1 MTSALKKSGFVVLV
15 GRSNV
20 GKSTLLNTIVGTKVA
35 IVTPKAQTTRHP
47 VRGIYTDERGQMV
60 FVDTP
65 GFFLGKKDLVSVRL
79 NELAKQQLDGIE
91 AIVYVMDPTREP
103 GQEEEHIQN
112 LLRTLSIPKIAVI
125 NKCDLPL
132 EKRPATQQFKAV
144 DVGQRVTLELS
155 ALTHNDVNRL
165 LNELFTLMPTGEAF
179 YPDAQLTDIPQKE
192 WLEELIRE
200 KVFLHVREEVPYSI
214 HVEVTEVE
222 SLPSGG
228 LLVEATI
235 FTTEERYKGM
245 IIGKGAS
252 MLKAIG
258 SDARHELEQAR
269 DEHVRINLHVDVDP
283 KWPQRFQ

>member
-1 MTSALKKSGFVVLV
+1 MNKKSGFVVFV

-20 GKSTLLNTIVGTKVA
+20 GKSTLLNTIIGTKVA

-47 VRGIYTDERGQMV
+47 VRGIYTDERGQIV

-65 GFFLGKKDLVSVRL
+65 GFFLGKKDLVSMRL
-79 NELAKQQLDGIE
+79 NQLAREQLEGIE

-103 GQEEEHIQN
+103 GAEETHIQDI
-112 LLRTLSIPKIAVI
+112 LQHVSIPIIAVI

-132 EKRPATQQFKAV
+132 EKRPAMPAFRAI
-144 DVGQRVTLELS
+144 DVGQKETIELS
-155 ALTHNDVNRL
+155 AITHNDVNHL
-165 LNELFTLMPTGEAF
+165 LDALFALIPNGEQF

-200 KVFLHVREEVPYSI
+200 KVFLHVREEVPYSV
-214 HVEVTEVE
+214 HVEADEIE
-222 SLPSGG
+222 QPPSGG
-228 LLVEATI
+228 LRIKATI
-235 FTTEERYKGM
+235 YTTDERYKGI

-258 SDARHELEQAR
+258 SDTRHELEQATDSR
-269 DEHVRINLHVDVDP
+269 VRLDLHVEVDA
-283 KWPQRFQ
+283 KWPQRFK